1 MNNFEKLM
9 NALTLKSFMDMSIRL
24 VVVNHSKLC
33 WLTSNNQLFDYN
45 DYNTAYNHEL
55 NWLMT
60 DDDVKDVNSDN
71 CDCCVPSPDEYTEP
85 VKSEENVEEPE
96 QCKTCGGGE
105 NCVGCECELCHL
117 KE

>member
-1 MNNFEKLM
+1 MTNFEKLL
-9 NALTLKSFMDMSIRL
+9 NAMTLETFMDMSIRL

-33 WLTSNNQLFDYN
+33 WLTSSNQLFDYEH
-45 DYNTAYNHEL
+45 YNHAYQHEL

-60 DDDVKDVNSDN
+60 DDDVKDNNSDN
-71 CDCCVPSPDEYTEP
+71 CDCCVQSPDEDT
-85 VKSEENVEEPE
+85 EPE